1 MGDQYLISRQRLI
14 QFQTLQESLSG
25 VDDSSTTFSTVLEVL
40 YKALESAE
48 ENFSEAEL
56 GGYVEDLKALR
67 SFCDV
72 LDSCYSKIKTIRA
85 LSSPV
90 PSESTASAIFISEI
104 LPKTV
109 SHLLT
114 ICGCDTGLYK
124 IHAPVTEKMNLR
136 LKGLRSI
143 LNLIQS
149 IKKSEIFPFWNQL
162 LPSSS
167 HRITSLSLCLESHR
181 RIVLSI
187 YEEFFKKS
195 APFLKLADER
205 KGKYSS
211 SFIPVSLL
219 LAESLSDLN
228 TMLLFDSTPEEE
240 TQDVPLSRAVLKTL
254 QALAD
259 NVPYHKLRSGL
270 LTALKE
276 KSIHYVQSSPTFIIQ
291 VAGLSVISSILT
303 EHPKHPE
310 VISSF
315 DELYTLF
322 MHLMTSS
329 NENNVR
335 YVAIYNLGALCE
347 VDTEKFLERV
357 EEILPHIESNL
368 NDPDESIVLH
378 ILRLVKN
385 VGRLIQSCSP
395 DDKRV
400 LLFWEQFLSK
410 ENFQIIEKR
419 DCSIFKAAFC
429 DCLRD
434 MGQSVF
440 HALPNDRR
448 FLSITYLLSY
458 SQPTNK
464 DNQQSVVSSALRGI
478 GTLIT
483 YQGPDTDPSFLVDS
497 GEKVLAILSNASS
510 HRSLIFSGTWTLANL
525 ANCLAA
531 DKGNIYMDFPPHLTI
546 RLIEIAT
553 LLAKDLNAKMNVRAN
568 CVRSLGS
575 FLQSMNGDNFELDIL
590 LDIITNAIHVIVL
603 NASKGKIVKVRWNA
617 CYAAGCIL
625 KNEILF
631 ETRESWRLELIQT
644 LIPIIDECPN
654 FKVRIA
660 AANSLSCVTKRET
673 FKSET
678 TDLYFKALSSLMNAF
693 VTSASILEDPE
704 ESKHKADLTDQ
715 IVLTLCHLVT
725 LGDASDLHKV
735 NEAALEVNDYLS
747 SAFTSTSAR
756 ISPEKFSIFLD
767 VKKHI
772 DEINNSTKGNK
783 GPYSYEEDRVFDQ
796 IIKTNVRD

>member
-181 RIVLSI
+181 RI
-187 YEEFFKKS
+187 
-195 APFLKLADER
+195 LADER

-291 VAGLSVISSILT
+291 VAGLSVISSI
-303 EHPKHPE
+303 
-310 VISSF
+310 
-315 DELYTLF
+315 
-322 MHLMTSS
+322 
-329 NENNVR
+329 
-335 YVAIYNLGALCE
+335 
-347 VDTEKFLERV
+347 
-357 EEILPHIESNL
+357 
-368 NDPDESIVLH
+368 
-378 ILRLVKN
+378 
-385 VGRLIQSCSP
+385 
-395 DDKRV
+395 
-400 LLFWEQFLSK
+400 
-410 ENFQIIEKR
+410 
-419 DCSIFKAAFC
+419 
-429 DCLRD
+429 
-434 MGQSVF
+434 
-440 HALPNDRR
+440 
-448 FLSITYLLSY
+448 
-458 SQPTNK
+458 
-464 DNQQSVVSSALRGI
+464 
-478 GTLIT
+478 
-483 YQGPDTDPSFLVDS
+483 
-497 GEKVLAILSNASS
+497 
-510 HRSLIFSGTWTLANL
+510 
-525 ANCLAA
+525 
-531 DKGNIYMDFPPHLTI
+531 
-546 RLIEIAT
+546 
-553 LLAKDLNAKMNVRAN
+553 
-568 CVRSLGS
+568 
-575 FLQSMNGDNFELDIL
+575 
-590 LDIITNAIHVIVL
+590 
-603 NASKGKIVKVRWNA
+603 
-617 CYAAGCIL
+617 
-625 KNEILF
+625 
-631 ETRESWRLELIQT
+631 
-644 LIPIIDECPN
+644 
-654 FKVRIA
+654 
-660 AANSLSCVTKRET
+660 
-673 FKSET
+673 
-678 TDLYFKALSSLMNAF
+678 
-693 VTSASILEDPE
+693 
-704 ESKHKADLTDQ
+704 
-715 IVLTLCHLVT
+715 
-725 LGDASDLHKV
+725 
-735 NEAALEVNDYLS
+735 
-747 SAFTSTSAR
+747 
-756 ISPEKFSIFLD
+756 
-767 VKKHI
+767 
-772 DEINNSTKGNK
+772 
-783 GPYSYEEDRVFDQ
+783 
-796 IIKTNVRD
+796 